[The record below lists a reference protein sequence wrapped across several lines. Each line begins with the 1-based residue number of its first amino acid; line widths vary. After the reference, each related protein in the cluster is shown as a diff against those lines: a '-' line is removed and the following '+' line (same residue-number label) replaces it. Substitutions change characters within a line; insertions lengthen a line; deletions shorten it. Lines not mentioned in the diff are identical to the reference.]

1 MDYTDSALSQPAVS
15 TEVPNLLGNS
25 LAFKETSRVI
35 VRVAS
40 CDATALVQG
49 ETGTGKELA
58 ARSMHYLSERRGY
71 PFVPVNCGAIPESLF
86 ESEFFGY
93 AKGAFTDAKVSKPGF
108 VAHAEGGTLFLDEVE
123 CLSPKGQAV
132 LLRFIQDQ
140 SYRPLG
146 GNFQTANVRVIA
158 ASNRDL
164 LKMAQAGE
172 FRLDLYY
179 RLALLM
185 LTMPPLRERVGD
197 AELLAN
203 HFIGVG
209 SKRFRVPTRTIHPS
223 TLEWFGRYHWPGN
236 IRELENLVYREILLS
251 DTNETLIKV
260 VQPGEGTD
268 MCPAPNRSKEIWENL
283 PYRQA
288 KRIALNEF
296 ESRYLKGLLA
306 QVNGNI
312 SAAARL
318 AGKERRCF
326 GRLMKKNGI
335 DKSDFCSGMNLE

>member
-1 MDYTDSALSQPAVS
+1 MSSTLSQPAFSAV
-15 TEVPNLLGNS
+15 EPNLLGIS
-25 LAFKETSRVI
+25 PAFKETSRI
-35 VRVAS
+35 IARIAS

-58 ARSMHYLSERRGY
+58 ARSVHYQSKRRDY
-71 PFVPVNCGAIPESLF
+71 PFVPVNCGAIPENLF

-93 AKGAFTDAKVSKPGF
+93 ARGAFTDAKVSKPGF
-108 VAHAEGGTLFLDEVE
+108 VSLAAGGTLFLDEVE

-140 SYRPLG
+140 SYCPLG
-146 GNFQTANVRVIA
+146 GRLQTANVRVIA

-172 FRLDLYY
+172 FRADLYY
-179 RLALLM
+179 RLALLT
-185 LTMPPLRERVGD
+185 LTMPPLRERIGD
-197 AELLAN
+197 AELLAK

-209 SKRFRVPTRTIHPS
+209 STRFRVPAKAIHQS

-251 DTNETLIKV
+251 ETNEILIKA
-260 VQPGEGTD
+260 VQEGEPGVD
-268 MCPAPNRSKEIWENL
+268 MCRTPDRSVEIWMSMS
-283 PYRQA
+283 YRQA
-288 KRIALNEF
+288 KEIALNEF
-296 ESRYLKGLLA
+296 ESRYLKDVLT

-335 DKSDFCSGMNLE
+335 DKSDFSFGRDLK

>member
-1 MDYTDSALSQPAVS
+1 MASTISQSVSSAV
-15 TEVPNLLGNS
+15 VPNLLGVS
-25 LAFKETSRVI
+25 PAFKETSRI
-35 VRVAS
+35 IARIAS

-58 ARSMHYLSERRGY
+58 ARSVHYQSIRRDY
-71 PFVPVNCGAIPESLF
+71 PFVPVNCGAIPENLF

-93 AKGAFTDAKVSKPGF
+93 ARGAFTDAKVSKPGF
-108 VAHAEGGTLFLDEVE
+108 VALAEGGTLFLDEVE

-140 SYRPLG
+140 SYCPLG
-146 GNFQTANVRVIA
+146 GSLHIANVRVIA

-172 FRLDLYY
+172 FRADLYY
-179 RLALLM
+179 RLALLT
-185 LTMPPLRERVGD
+185 LTMPPLRERIGD
-197 AELLAN
+197 AELLAK

-209 SKRFRVPTRTIHPS
+209 SSRFRVPAKTIHPS

-251 DTNETLIKV
+251 ETDEILIKAG
-260 VQPGEGTD
+260 QQEEPCRPSDRG
-268 MCPAPNRSKEIWENL
+268 MEIWMNM

-288 KRIALNEF
+288 KELALNEF
-296 ESRYLKGLLA
+296 ESRYLKDVLA

-335 DKSDFCSGMNLE
+335 DKSDFSFDRDIK

>member
-1 MDYTDSALSQPAVS
+1 MASTIFQPVSSAV
-15 TEVPNLLGNS
+15 VPNLLGTS
-25 LAFKETSRVI
+25 PAFKETSRI
-35 VRVAS
+35 IARIAS

-58 ARSMHYLSERRGY
+58 ARSIHYQSKRRDY

-93 AKGAFTDAKVSKPGF
+93 ARGAFTDAKVSKLGF
-108 VAHAEGGTLFLDEVE
+108 VSLAEGGTLFLDEVE

-140 SYRPLG
+140 SYCPLG
-146 GNFQTANVRVIA
+146 GSLHTANVRVIA

-172 FRLDLYY
+172 FRADLYY
-179 RLALLM
+179 RLALLT
-185 LTMPPLRERVGD
+185 LTMPPLRERIGD
-197 AELLAN
+197 AELLAK

-209 SKRFRVPTRTIHPS
+209 SSRFRVPAKTIHPS

-251 DTNETLIKV
+251 ETNEILIKAG
-260 VQPGEGTD
+260 QQGESLADICRTPD
-268 MCPAPNRSKEIWENL
+268 RSAEIWMNM

-288 KRIALNEF
+288 KELALNEF
-296 ESRYLKGLLA
+296 ESRYLKDLLA
-306 QVNGNI
+306 QVNGNV

-335 DKSDFCSGMNLE
+335 DKSDFSFDRDFK